1 MAEAIRPVI
10 VRVLRGRGEQVDLIV
25 RSLKS
30 SSEIIPWIKSNAQ
43 KNICIISDRSN
54 FKQTQIMLASTHL
67 VPSSCT
73 RIFPAMP
80 V

>member
-1 MAEAIRPVI
+1 MFIHKKILPKPTSREMAEAIRPVI

-30 SSEIIPWIKSNAQ
+30 SGEIIPWIKSNDQ
-43 KNICIISDRSN
+43 K
-54 FKQTQIMLASTHL
+54 K
-67 VPSSCT
+67 
-73 RIFPAMP
+73 IF